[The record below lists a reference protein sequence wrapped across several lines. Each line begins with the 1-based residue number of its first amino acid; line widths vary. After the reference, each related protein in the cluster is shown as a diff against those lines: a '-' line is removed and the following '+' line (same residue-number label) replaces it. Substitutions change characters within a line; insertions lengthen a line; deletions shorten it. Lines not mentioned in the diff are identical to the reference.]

1 MTTDDGLKGLTDAQ
15 LVALYSELRH
25 TSKEFCGLPHP
36 MKNWTEEHDAAI
48 ANAARAWLAANVHD
62 SGDGDIAKLEA
73 KIFDRLSRLE
83 RRSDNG
89 TYMNIPAE
97 ISAGYLWETCQDIR
111 LFLKYR
117 HTAMQAASNA
127 ILAEKGEV

>member
-62 SGDGDIAKLEA
+62 SGDSDAARYRFCRDNWSKLTTA
-73 KIFDRLSRLE
+73 TLYGE
-83 RRSDNG
+83 RG
-89 TYMNIPAE
+89 HYVEQI
-97 ISAGYLWETCQDIR
+97 YLNTFGLPLLPESID
-111 LFLKYR
+111 
-117 HTAMQAASNA
+117 AAIDAA
-127 ILAEKGEV
+127 ILAEKGSDNG

>member
-62 SGDGDIAKLEA
+62 SGDGVRAGCEKLIHSWRNPPESL
-73 KIFDRLSRLE
+73 KLTHH
-83 RRSDNG
+83 RSYTVD
-89 TYMNIPAE
+89 AF
-97 ISAGYLWETCQDIR
+97 S
-111 LFLKYR
+111 
-117 HTAMQAASNA
+117 QAADELEA

>member
-62 SGDGDIAKLEA
+62 SGDGVRALVEKWRHQAVEDEPTINEEWNVGYETALEKCADELEA
-73 KIFDRLSRLE
+73 ILS
-83 RRSDNG
+83 
-89 TYMNIPAE
+89 
-97 ISAGYLWETCQDIR
+97 
-111 LFLKYR
+111 
-117 HTAMQAASNA
+117 
-127 ILAEKGEV
+127 EKGSV